1 MSGDIES
8 IGAAI
13 TAGLAGAAVEPKH
26 GGGGGGG
33 GHADSRCLNCGTSLV
48 GSHCHRCGQRVDIH
62 RSFAAIGHDLVH
74 AIFHFEGKLWN
85 TLPLLAWRPGDLTRR
100 YIHGERAR
108 FISPLALFLFAV
120 FLTYAVLAM
129 VGAGDFTR
137 GLNDGMGLEQAVTE
151 QTRKAAIAD
160 GIQSETDRIDA
171 ELAKKDL
178 PAAQRQNL
186 QAERETLRKS
196 AEFLGIA
203 RARSK
208 EERAADRAAG
218 PAVLD
223 NPAEQVKESAD
234 FISRNR
240 IDTGIPFI
248 DHGFEK
254 AFANPALVLYK
265 LQANAYK
272 FAWALI
278 PLSLPFMWLLYP
290 FSRRFHTYDHFVFVT
305 YSISFMLLLFVAVR
319 LLNLTVFGG
328 AVTALALLY
337 VPLHMYRQLRG
348 AYRSSRAGALVRTGL
363 LFFFCM
369 FAVMTFMLLLLALG
383 MSG

>member
-26 GGGGGGG
+26 GGAV
-33 GHADSRCLNCGTSLV
+33 GHEGLRCLNCGTSLV
-48 GSHCHRCGQRVDIH
+48 GSHCHRCGQRADVH
-62 RSFAAIGHDLVH
+62 RSFGAIGHDLVH

-85 TLPLLAWRPGDLTRR
+85 TLPLLTWRPGDLTRR

-129 VGAGDFTR
+129 VGSGGVSE
-137 GLNDGMGLEQAVTE
+137 GLSKAAAE
-151 QTRKAAIAD
+151 QTRTTAIKDSMQA
-160 GIQSETDRIDA
+160 EVDRIDA
-171 ELAKKDL
+171 ELAKADL
-178 PAAQRQNL
+178 PRADRRKLEQEREIL
-186 QAERETLRKS
+186 QKSADYLGISRSRSEAERD
-196 AEFLGIA
+196 A
-203 RARSK
+203 
-208 EERAADRAAG
+208 ERAAG
-218 PAVLD
+218 QPVLND
-223 NPAEQVKESAD
+223 PEQQVATGAD
-234 FISRNR
+234 FITRNKVN
-240 IDTGIPFI
+240 TGVPFI
-248 DHGFEK
+248 DHGLEK
-254 AFANPALVLYK
+254 AFANPALILYK

-319 LLNLTVFGG
+319 LLNLTIFGG
-328 AVTALALLY
+328 VATFLAMFY
-337 VPLHMYRQLRG
+337 VPFHMYRQLRG
-348 AYRSSRAGALVRTGL
+348 AYRSSRFGSLARATLL
-363 LFFFCM
+363 LFFSLFSVIM
-369 FAVMTFMLLLLALG
+369 FMLLLLALG
-383 MSG
+383 ISG